1 MSKCCWN
8 SYWPRVDDCWNAVSS
23 LVAQRLFADVAAA
36 AAVVGDRWLEPAA
49 AVAAA
54 IAAVGQQIHAL
65 VADYVISL
73 RGATWHDDC

>member
-1 MSKCCWN
+1 MSKCYSN

-36 AAVVGDRWLEPAA
+36 AVVGDRWFEPAA
-49 AVAAA
+49 AVA
-54 IAAVGQQIHAL
+54 VVDQQIHAL

-73 RGATWHDDC
+73 RDATWHDDC